1 MVLWRTRPVSTA
13 KADGAVLRRFC
24 WRVSVFWTP
33 LLVLWALFELA
44 MWRTGESWPVSQ
56 VVGTQLSLE
65 TTPSLYGRMLFSQ
78 QTNLYKYLML
88 QRTRPTIVIHGT
100 SRVMQ
105 IREVMFHPLE
115 EEFYNAGGMFENLRD
130 VATYAERLRSGD
142 LPKPTVLI
150 LGLDPWWMKEG
161 TMHPGR
167 LDSQSLQEDV
177 WRWPAHLKAARQ
189 LLRRPVFPWQ
199 AVLAGVPSPTPGS
212 HYEAIGAGPL
222 FDGGGFRSD
231 GSLQLPLAMVL
242 DAIRDPRYKDRYQ
255 ILQMVTEQRDFY
267 TLSARVDP
275 GRVSLLV
282 ATLTALQ
289 HMGIDVYVFLPP
301 FASAV
306 QTVFETSPVWQP
318 FWQAYL
324 DLPARL
330 RAAGIPCLPLSV
342 PQQDGFDDRY
352 MYDGHH
358 PTEVYAAALVRQ
370 ILHQAA
376 PHSRLRTVDL
386 AALDTLLARPYPT
399 PLSLESPRI
408 AARLVAE
415 ERRP

>member
-1 MVLWRTRPVSTA
+1 MGQSSAGSAGVWA
-13 KADGAVLRRFC
+13 CFGA
-24 WRVSVFWTP
+24 P

-44 MWRTGESWPVSQ
+44 MWRTGESWPVSR
-56 VVGTQLSLE
+56 VVDTQLSLG

-78 QTNLYKYLML
+78 QTQCVQVCHAQTDPAHDCHSRDVTRHANPGGDVSPAGAGVL
-88 QRTRPTIVIHGT
+88 QCRRDD
-100 SRVMQ
+100 SK
-105 IREVMFHPLE
+105 
-115 EEFYNAGGMFENLRD
+115 ALRD

-142 LPKPTVLI
+142 LPKPAVLI
-150 LGLDPWWMKEG
+150 FGLDPWWVKEG
-161 TMHPGR
+161 NTHQGW

-177 WRWPAHLKAARQ
+177 WRLPAHLKAARQ
-189 LLRRPVFPWQ
+189 LLHRPVFPWQ
-199 AVLAGVPSPTPGS
+199 AVLAGVPSPSPDS

-222 FDGGGFRSD
+222 FNGGGFRSD
-231 GSLQLPLAMVL
+231 GSLQLTLAMVL
-242 DAIRDPRYKDRYQ
+242 DAMRDPRYKDRYQ
-255 ILQMVTEQRDFY
+255 ILQMVTEHRDFY
-267 TLSARVDP
+267 TLPGAGGSRARQP
-275 GRVSLLV
+275 LGG
-282 ATLTALQ
+282 TLTALQ

-306 QTVFETSPVWQP
+306 QTVFETSPAWQP
-318 FWQAYL
+318 FWRAYL

-358 PTEVYAAALVRQ
+358 PTEIYAAALVRQ

-408 AARLVAE
+408 AARLVTE